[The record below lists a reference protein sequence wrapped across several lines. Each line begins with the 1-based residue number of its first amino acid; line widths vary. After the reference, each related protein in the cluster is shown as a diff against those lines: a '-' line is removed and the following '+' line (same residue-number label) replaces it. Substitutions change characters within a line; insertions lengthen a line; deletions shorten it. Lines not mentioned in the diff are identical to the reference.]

1 MIEQKTLA
9 TILSDL
15 TNKSSREMNCAI
27 PAIIQKYDHK
37 TQKASVKVNIK
48 RVYQDSVID
57 MPVLSN
63 VPVMFMSCGGASL
76 TMPVKKGDSCLLIFC
91 DIDIKSWLLGG
102 DNLKPQTNRIHSLND
117 AIALTGLNPFNKAIQ
132 VENNEDVLLQ
142 YSGSK
147 IRLKP
152 NGVVNI
158 ESAKELNIKTE
169 NVVINCKTANIK
181 ASNDISIECANASV
195 KASGVINTETATF
208 TQKGNLKVDGN
219 IEVTGTS
226 KLTGALTTENGI
238 NNSGANLVSN
248 GKTFETH
255 THIYNEAT
263 TVMVQGVPTPVSKA
277 PSSSG
282 ATQ

>member
-1 MIEQKTLA
+1 MTEQKTLSG
-9 TILSDL
+9 ILNDL
-15 TNKSSREMNCAI
+15 SNKTSREIHCSL
-27 PAIIQKYDHK
+27 PAIIQKYDFK
-37 TQKASVKVNIK
+37 KQKASVKVNIK

-57 MPVLSN
+57 MPIFSN
-63 VPVMFMSCGGASL
+63 VPVMFVSSGGASL
-76 TMPVKKGDSCLLIFC
+76 TMPINKGDSCLLIFC
-91 DIDIKSWLLGG
+91 DVDIQSWLLGG
-102 DNLKPQTNRIHSLND
+102 DNLKSPTMRSHSLND
-117 AIALTGLNPFNKAIQ
+117 AVAIVGLNQFTKSIK
-132 VENNEDVLLQ
+132 VENNTDVLLQ
-142 YSGSK
+142 YSNSK

-169 NVVINCKTANIK
+169 NVIINCKTAQITTTADATINVVNANI
-181 ASNDISIECANASV
+181 

-238 NNSGANLVSN
+238 KNSGGNLVSN

-255 THIYNEAT
+255 THTYNDVT
-263 TVMVQGVPTPVSKA
+263 TVTAPNGPCTVSKI
-277 PSSSG
+277 PTNSG